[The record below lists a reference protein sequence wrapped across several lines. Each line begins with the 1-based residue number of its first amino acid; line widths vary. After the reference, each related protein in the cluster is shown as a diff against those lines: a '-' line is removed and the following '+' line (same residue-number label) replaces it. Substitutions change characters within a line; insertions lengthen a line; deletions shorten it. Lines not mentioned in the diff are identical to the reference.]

1 MKKIGVMGGTFNPI
15 HNGHVALAQAAYD
28 FCQLDEVW
36 FMPSGCSYMKS
47 KDNVVAGEDR
57 LEMTRL
63 AIEGIPYFKCSD
75 LEVKRAGNTYTAETL
90 EILSEL
96 YPKNKF
102 FFIMGADSLFG
113 LPRWKHPEKISA
125 LCTLAAVIRDD
136 VDLNELEKQK
146 QYLEEAYGAD
156 IVLLP
161 FQKIDISSSLVR
173 EKLERCEAVNGI
185 IPEKVLA
192 YIKEKNLYKKELS
205 IDELRDDMK
214 KIQDAER
221 YEHTLGVAY
230 TAASLA
236 VLNGVDSR
244 KALIAGLLHDC
255 AKCIPSQEKI
265 DLCKSYGISMTKLEE
280 RNPFLLHAKL
290 GARLAKENYY
300 ENDDDILN
308 AIENHTTGRAN
319 MSILEK
325 IVFIADYIEPNRN
338 KAPNLLQIRRM
349 AYNDIDQALV
359 MILQDTLNY
368 LEQTGNE
375 VDPGT
380 KETLM
385 FYLNK

>member
-1 MKKIGVMGGTFNPI
+1 MKKIGIMGGTFNPI

-47 KDNVVAGEDR
+47 KDNIVAGEDR
-57 LEMTRL
+57 LNMTQL
-63 AIEGIPYFKCSD
+63 AIDGISYFKCSD
-75 LEVKRAGNTYTAETL
+75 LEVKRTGNTYTAETL
-90 EILSEL
+90 EILSER
-96 YPKNKF
+96 YPENKF

-113 LPRWKHPEKISA
+113 LPRWKQPERICA

-136 VDLNELEKQK
+136 VDLMELEKQK
-146 QYLEEAYGAD
+146 LYLEENYAAD

-173 EKLERCEAVNGI
+173 TKLENREDVDGI

-192 YIKEKNLYKKELS
+192 YIKEKNLYKKTMS
-205 IDELRDDMK
+205 INELRNA
-214 KIQDAER
+214 IQKVQDEER

-265 DLCKSYGISMTKLEE
+265 DMCKYYGIPMTQLEI

-290 GARLAKENYY
+290 GARLAQEIYA
-300 ENDDDILN
+300 ENDNDILN
-308 AIENHTTGRAN
+308 AIENHTTGRAD
-319 MSILEK
+319 MSLLEK
-325 IVFIADYIEPNRN
+325 IIFIADYMEPNRN
-338 KAPNLLQIRRM
+338 KAPNLMQIRKM
-349 AYNDIDQALV
+349 AYEDLDQALV
-359 MILQDTLNY
+359 MILQDTLDY

-375 VDPGT
+375 IDPGT
-380 KETLM
+380 KETLV